1 MALSDSQQ
9 LKMAR
14 QFARQAFVKP
24 LVSAGLTVTDLKAA
38 ANDLEAFIATNST
51 AINNAL
57 PVPFRTTATT
67 PQKRL
72 LLALVACEMA
82 GIDLGLG
89 D

>member
-1 MALSDSQQ
+1 
-9 LKMAR
+9 MAR
-14 QFARQAFVKP
+14 QFGRECWEKLNATAN
-24 LVSAGLTVTDLKAA
+24 LTTGDIKAA
-38 ANDLEAFIATNST
+38 ANDLEAFIVSNTT
-51 AINNAL
+51 ALNNAL

-82 GIDLGLG
+82 GILNLG